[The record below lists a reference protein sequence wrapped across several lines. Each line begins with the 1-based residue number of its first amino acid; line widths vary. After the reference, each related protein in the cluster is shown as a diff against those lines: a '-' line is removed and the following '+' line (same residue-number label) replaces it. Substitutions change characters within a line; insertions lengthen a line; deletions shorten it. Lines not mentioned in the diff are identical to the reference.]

1 MKKTIVCRDDY
12 ECSAPGLDRLV
23 DTALSL
29 GALGTPLTLPSPLGH
44 YVRPLHCPLPRG
56 IRYAPYTALPLG
68 ALDTPLTLPSLKG
81 LYRDAP
87 RIYPFAGLWVSSS

>member
-29 GALGTPLTLPSPLGH
+29 GALGTPLTLPSPLGLE
-44 YVRPLHCPLPRG
+44 VRPLHCPL
-56 IRYAPYTALPLG
+56 ALG
-68 ALDTPLTLPSLKG
+68 ALGTPLKLPSRTG
-81 LYRDAP
+81 H
-87 RIYPFAGLWVSSS
+87 